1 MKRVVIVGVGAL
13 GSHVAQFLRNEA
25 ELKVIDFDRVEQKN
39 TLAQFH
45 GRPSVGKNKAEAMKQ
60 AMQFTWGIKL
70 EAVPHRLTKENANEL
85 LRHVDLVIDCLDNGA
100 SRRIVQD
107 WSRWMSGPQFQD
119 PSGIIPRVALLHGA
133 LAPGGDFGRV
143 IWDEDFAID
152 DESEGGAPTCEG
164 GEFLP
169 FIGIVASY
177 LARAAQVYLKDG
189 KKVGF
194 TVHPGG
200 VVRV

>member
-1 MKRVVIVGVGAL
+1 
-13 GSHVAQFLRNEA
+13 
-25 ELKVIDFDRVEQKN
+25 VIDFDRVEQKN

-45 GRPSVGKNKAEAMKQ
+45 GKPSVGKNKAEALKQ
-60 AMQFTWGIKL
+60 AMQFTWGVKV
-70 EAVPHRLTKENANEL
+70 ESVPHRLTKENVLQL
-85 LRHVDLVIDCLDNGA
+85 LGDTELVIDCLDNGA
-100 SRRIVQD
+100 SRRIIQEYV
-107 WSRWMSGPQFQD
+107 RLD
-119 PSGIIPRVALLHGA
+119 PVPTLHGA

-143 IWDEDFAID
+143 IWDEGFAID

-177 LARAAQVYLKDG
+177 LARAAQVFLKDG
-189 KKVGF
+189 SKIGF